1 MVAGAK
7 EWEGYLADFAQ
18 LASNGNT
25 PAPPWMR
32 ELRRTA
38 RDRFTALGFPT
49 TRHEE
54 WKYTNVAPIA
64 RSRFE
69 RAESTRNGLTAERLA
84 PFTFGE
90 QGGTRLVFVDGRYAP
105 ALSALPDLP
114 DGMMAGS
121 LAGVLTAD
129 STALEPHLARYAAC
143 QDHAFVALNTACME
157 DGAFVSV
164 PAGTAVPKPIH
175 LLFVTTAPEKS
186 TVSQP
191 RNLILMGGGSR
202 AMIVESYVGLGPA
215 SYFTNAVTEIVIGE
229 SAVLTHDK
237 LVEETDVA
245 FHIATTQAQL
255 DRSAVFTSRA
265 ITLSGALV
273 RNDTNAVLA
282 GEGGD
287 CTLDGLYLL
296 HGRQHADNHTRI
308 DHEKPHGSSRELYK
322 GILAGRSK
330 GVFSGKIY
338 VHQDA
343 QKTDA
348 KQTNKNLLLSEDA
361 VINTKPQLEILA
373 DDVKCAHGSTIG
385 RLDEDAIFYLRSRGL
400 GLEAARGLLTYAFA
414 SEVVSRITIAPLQ
427 GRLDRLLM
435 ARLQSLDGWSG
446 ASGVPA

>member
-1 MVAGAK
+1 MVPGAK
-7 EWEGYLADFAQ
+7 EWERYLADFAQ
-18 LASNGNT
+18 PASNGNT

-38 RDRFTALGFPT
+38 LDRFTALGFPT
-49 TRHEE
+49 TKHED

-64 RSRFE
+64 QIRFE
-69 RAESTRNGLTAERLA
+69 RAESTRNGLMAERLA

-105 ALSALPDLP
+105 ALSALPDLS
-114 DGMMAGS
+114 DGMTAGS

-129 STALEPHLARYAAC
+129 PTALEPHLARYAAC

-164 PAGTAVPKPIH
+164 PAGTAVPKPMH

-186 TVSQP
+186 TVSHP
-191 RNLILMGGGSR
+191 RNRILMGGGSR
-202 AMIVESYVGLGPA
+202 AMIVERYVGLGPA
-215 SYFTNAVTEIVIGE
+215 SYFTNAVTGIVIGE
-229 SAVLTHDK
+229 NAVLTHDK

-308 DHEKPHGSSRELYK
+308 D
-322 GILAGRSK
+322 
-330 GVFSGKIY
+330 
-338 VHQDA
+338 
-343 QKTDA
+343 T
-348 KQTNKNLLLSEDA
+348 
-361 VINTKPQLEILA
+361 
-373 DDVKCAHGSTIG
+373 
-385 RLDEDAIFYLRSRGL
+385 RSRT
-400 GLEAARGLLTYAFA
+400 AAAASSTKASSPADRRGFSTARSTCTRTLRRRTP
-414 SEVVSRITIAPLQ
+414 SRPTRTCCCP
-427 GRLDRLLM
+427 RT
-435 ARLQSLDGWSG
+435 
-446 ASGVPA
+446 P

>member
-1 MVAGAK
+1 MVPGAK
-7 EWEGYLADFAQ
+7 EWERYLADFAQ
-18 LASNGNT
+18 PASDGNT
-25 PAPPWMR
+25 LGPPWMR

-38 RDRFTALGFPT
+38 LDRFTALGFPT
-49 TRHEE
+49 TKHEE

-64 RSRFE
+64 QSRFE

-84 PFTFGE
+84 PFTFGA
-90 QGGTRLVFVDGRYAP
+90 QAGKRLVFVDGRYAP
-105 ALSALPDLP
+105 TLSALPDLP
-114 DGMMAGS
+114 DGMTAGS
-121 LAGVLTAD
+121 LAGVLAAD
-129 STALEPHLARYAAC
+129 PAALEPHLARYAGC
-143 QDHAFVALNTACME
+143 QDHAFVALNMACME

-164 PAGTAVPKPIH
+164 PAGTAVPEPIH
-175 LLFVTTAPEKS
+175 LLFVTTAPEAS
-186 TVSQP
+186 TVSHP
-191 RNLILMGGGSR
+191 RNLILMGEGSH

-215 SYFTNAVTEIVIGE
+215 SSFTNAVTEIVIGE
-229 SAVLTHDK
+229 NAVLTHDK

-245 FHIATTQAQL
+245 FHIATTQARL

-265 ITLSGALV
+265 ITLGGALV

-282 GEGGD
+282 GEGGE
-287 CTLDGLYLL
+287 CTLDGLYLV
-296 HGRQHADNHTRI
+296 HDREHADNHTRI
-308 DHEKPHGSSRELYK
+308 DHEKPHCSSRELYK

-330 GVFSGKIY
+330 GVFNGKIY

-385 RLDEDAIFYLRSRGL
+385 RLEEDAIFYLRSRGL

-414 SEVVSRITIAPLQ
+414 SEVVQRITIAPL
-427 GRLDRLLM
+427 RDRIDRVLR
-435 ARLQSLDGWSG
+435 ARLQSLDAWSG
-446 ASGVPA
+446 AGAVPA

>member
-1 MVAGAK
+1 MVPGAK
-7 EWEGYLADFAQ
+7 EWERYLADFAQ
-18 LASNGNT
+18 LASNGTT
-25 PAPPWMR
+25 PAPPWTR
-32 ELRRTA
+32 ELRRSA
-38 RDRFTALGFPT
+38 LDRFTALGFPT
-49 TRHEE
+49 TKHEE

-84 PFTFGE
+84 RFSFGE

-105 ALSALPDLP
+105 ALSALPDLS
-114 DGMMAGS
+114 DGMTAGS

-129 STALEPHLARYAAC
+129 PTALEPHLARYAAC

-186 TVSQP
+186 TVSHP

-229 SAVLTHDK
+229 NAVLTHDK
-237 LVEETDVA
+237 LVEESDVA

-255 DRSAVFTSRA
+255 ARSAVFTSRA

-282 GEGGD
+282 G
-287 CTLDGLYLL
+287 
-296 HGRQHADNHTRI
+296 
-308 DHEKPHGSSRELYK
+308 
-322 GILAGRSK
+322 RSK
-330 GVFSGKIY
+330 GVFNGKIY

-348 KQTNKNLLLSEDA
+348 KQTNKNLLLSENA

-373 DDVKCAHGSTIG
+373 DDVKCTHGATVGQVDS
-385 RLDEDAIFYLRSRGL
+385 EAVFYLRSRGIAL
-400 GLEAARGLLTYAFA
+400 GDARAMLTLAFA
-414 SEVVSRITIAPLQ
+414 NEILSRMKTRYLAEQLRAAVAAILRGHGA
-427 GRLDRLLM
+427 GR
-435 ARLQSLDGWSG
+435 
-446 ASGVPA
+446 

>member
-1 MVAGAK
+1 MVPGAK
-7 EWEGYLADFAQ
+7 EWERYLADFAQ
-18 LASNGNT
+18 LASNGTT
-25 PAPPWMR
+25 PAPPWTR
-32 ELRRTA
+32 ELRRSA

-49 TRHEE
+49 TKHEE

-69 RAESTRNGLTAERLA
+69 RAESPRNGLTAGRLA
-84 PFTFGE
+84 LFTFGE
-90 QGGTRLVFVDGRYAP
+90 RGGTRLVFVEGGYAR
-105 ALSALPDLP
+105 AFRAFRDLSE
-114 DGMMAGS
+114 GMTAGS

-129 STALEPHLARYAAC
+129 PTALEPHLARYAAC

-175 LLFVTTAPEKS
+175 LLFVTSAPEKA
-186 TVSQP
+186 TVSHP

-229 SAVLTHDK
+229 IAVLTHDK
-237 LVEETDVA
+237 LVEETDGA

-282 GEGGD
+282 GDGGD

-296 HGRQHADNHTRI
+296 HRRQHVDNHTRI
-308 DHEKPHGSSRELYK
+308 DHEKPHCSSRELYK

-330 GVFSGKIY
+330 GVFNGKIY

-348 KQTNKNLLLSEDA
+348 KQTNKTLLLSEDA
-361 VINTKPQLEILA
+361 VINTKPQLEIYA
-373 DDVKCAHGSTIG
+373 DDVKCTHGATVG
-385 RLDEDAIFYLRSRGL
+385 QLQDDAIFYLRSRGI
-400 GLEAARGLLTYAFA
+400 GQEEARSLLTFAFA
-414 SEVVSRITIAPLQ
+414 NDIISRITISPLQ
-427 GRLDRLLM
+427 GRLDRLLP

>member
-1 MVAGAK
+1 MVPGAK
-7 EWEGYLADFAQ
+7 EWERYLADFAQ
-18 LASNGNT
+18 VASNGTT
-25 PAPPWMR
+25 PAPPWTR
-32 ELRRTA
+32 ELRRSA
-38 RDRFTALGFPT
+38 LDRFTALGFPT
-49 TRHEE
+49 TKHEE

-84 PFTFGE
+84 LFTFGE

-105 ALSALPDLP
+105 ALSALPDLS
-114 DGMMAGS
+114 DGMTAGS

-129 STALEPHLARYAAC
+129 PTALEPHLARYAAC

-186 TVSQP
+186 TVSHP

-296 HGRQHADNHTRI
+296 HGSQHADNHTRI
-308 DHEKPHGSSRELYK
+308 DHEKPHCSSRELYK

-330 GVFSGKIY
+330 GVFNGKIY

-348 KQTNKNLLLSEDA
+348 KQTNKNLLMSEDA
-361 VINTKPQLEILA
+361 VINTKPQLEINA
-373 DDVKCAHGSTIG
+373 DDVKCNHGATIG
-385 RLDEDAIFYLRSRGL
+385 QLDPAVLFYLRSRGIGHL
-400 GLEAARGLLTYAFA
+400 QARNLLINAFG
-414 SEVVSRITIAPLQ
+414 SEIIEGIAVKPLHC
-427 GRLDRLLM
+427 RLDLAVLTKLSRGQ
-435 ARLQSLDGWSG
+435 RGEE
-446 ASGVPA
+446 